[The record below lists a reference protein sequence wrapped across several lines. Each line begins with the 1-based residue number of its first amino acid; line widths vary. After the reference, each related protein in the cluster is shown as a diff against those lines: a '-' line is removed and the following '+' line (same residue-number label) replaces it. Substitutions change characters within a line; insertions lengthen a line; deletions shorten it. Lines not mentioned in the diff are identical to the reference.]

1 MTDKKRQ
8 ARLQALDGALKRI
21 FSGLSGRPVP
31 DRLRSVVEQLD
42 EGEAPEA
49 PARRKSAR

>member
-8 ARLQALDGALKRI
+8 ARLDALEGALRRM
-21 FSGLSGRPVP
+21 FSGLAARPVP

-42 EGEAPEA
+42 DEPAQQ
-49 PARRKSAR
+49 PAREKRG